1 MDTEQLLKAL
11 RLIDALKKGNGSELI
26 KQLPFEGNKQIA
38 DLMNLL
44 PSVMGSMGAGYG
56 KSSSTSG
63 RDAEIFRLW
72 QTGHVK
78 RG

>member
-1 MDTEQLLKAL
+1 METEQFLRALKL
-11 RLIDALKKGNGSELI
+11 MDALKKGSSSELI
-26 KQLPFEGNKQIA
+26 KQLPIEGNKQIA

-44 PSVMGSMGAGYG
+44 PSVMGTMGQGSPFG
-56 KSSSTSG
+56 QKSAN

-72 QTGHVK
+72 QTGHAK